1 MLLILVSSSTYSQR
15 IRTIGTDTFV
25 TFSREQAKAIN
36 DTFVSQKQT
45 INKMKVLDSLNI
57 ISVKYLIQQDSIRK
71 AKDSITYYQQV
82 LPVLTEIKQLLV
94 AQVETPFKGNIEMG
108 VGAGAS
114 TYFGAYRPFSTVIDG
129 QYYIPSGVGVL
140 KYNFQKHL
148 TLRFEAAGT
157 KVTAGP
163 ISEQIIMGTV
173 LADYN
178 IAPNM
183 YSVRVGMIP
192 TVSVG
197 YTVFGLPSKS
207 PTVGAGIKKYFTS
220 NTALEIN
227 VRYQLTDL
235 DKTGAMNHLMWGH
248 LTITRKIK

>member
-1 MLLILVSSSTYSQR
+1 MSNFSFSQR

-36 DTFVSQKQT
+36 DTFISQKHT
-45 INKMKVLDSLNI
+45 INSMKIQDSLNLVNI
-57 ISVKYLIQQDSIRK
+57 EYLKQQDSAHK
-71 AKDSITYYQQV
+71 VKDSIIYFEQI
-82 LPVLTEIKQLLV
+82 LPALNEIKQLLV
-94 AQVETPFKGNIEMG
+94 AQVETPFKGNVEIG

-129 QYYIPSGVGVL
+129 QYYIPSGVGLL
-140 KYNFQKHL
+140 KYNFHKHL

-183 YSVRVGMIP
+183 YSIRVGMIP
-192 TVSVG
+192 TISVG

-227 VRYQLTDL
+227 IRYQLTDL